1 MQIHHNFQAPGLKA
15 EESNPKLETILVE
28 KDKEIDRLKLENE
41 MLKEEVNLLNYTIRE
56 EEKKV
61 A

>member
-1 MQIHHNFQAPGLKA
+1 M
-15 EESNPKLETILVE
+15 VE